1 MLILAAAIWV
11 LLTLGLTYAA
21 RDATLLALPRLYLVA
36 KVDFLAD
43 LLGCGYCTS
52 FWTGGAAYLLLSGI
66 GTVALD
72 LHPGWL
78 GVAPVASFAGTGLWY
93 LLEAL
98 SPRSAIRSLT
108 DRQEHP

>member
-1 MLILAAAIWV
+1 QLRVLRRLQAPHPPDGLVPPVLHPEGLTAMLILAAAIWV

-21 RDATLLALPRLYLVA
+21 RDATLLALPRLYFVA

-66 GTVALD
+66 GTAALD
-72 LHPGWL
+72 LHPGW
-78 GVAPVASFAGTGLWY
+78 
-93 LLEAL
+93 
-98 SPRSAIRSLT
+98 
-108 DRQEHP
+108 